1 MELPVGG
8 VVVEV
13 VFNIHDRQIAAV
25 VATSHGG

>member
-13 VFNIHDRQIAAV
+13 VFNVHDRQIATAV
-25 VATSHGG
+25 TASHSG

>member
-13 VFNIHDRQIAAV
+13 VFNVHDRQIAV
-25 VATSHGG
+25 VVTASHGG